1 MDPDPG
7 SMTLT
12 NGSGSGSRRHKNI
25 RIRKTGFNA
34 VSYVRKGKGRRG
46 VGGGGGGQERGGK
59 EERRYL
65 TIGYLGELTR
75 DQEETFTR
83 SPLRECQNIHANVKR
98 YVYNRVQRFCT
109 F

>member
-1 MDPDPG
+1 M
-7 SMTLT
+7 
-12 NGSGSGSRRHKNI
+12 RI
-25 RIRKTGFNA
+25 RIRNNVGENCSKTN
-34 VSYVRKGKGRRG
+34 VSKLFRTYDRKGKGRRG

-75 DQEETFTR
+75 DQEETLTR

-98 YVYNRVQRFCT
+98 
-109 F
+109 

>member
-1 MDPDPG
+1 MLFLYD
-7 SMTLT
+7 
-12 NGSGSGSRRHKNI
+12 
-25 RIRKTGFNA
+25 
-34 VSYVRKGKGRRG
+34 RKGKGRRG

-75 DQEETFTR
+75 DQEETLTR

-98 YVYNRVQRFCT
+98 YRILLVLPPCSRGFKKIFSSSSSYGRKFKNLSHW
-109 F
+109 